1 MRASSA
7 TDRGREALLPPT
19 LPAESA
25 TDGSEAVR
33 RRCGGATEADR
44 ALPPPLP
51 PPLSLGSR
59 PLSRPAASPRA
70 ELAPVPAAA
79 AAGSGDGDGEADGEA
94 AESKSGLVRV
104 LA

>member
-7 TDRGREALLPPT
+7 TDRARETLPPT
-19 LPAESA
+19 SPAESA
-25 TDGSEAVR
+25 TDVADAVC

-44 ALPPPLP
+44 ALPPP
-51 PPLSLGSR
+51 PLSRGSR
-59 PLSRPAASPRA
+59 PLSGPAASPRP
-70 ELAPVPAAA
+70 ELARLPAAA
-79 AAGSGDGDGEADGEA
+79 PGPGGGGDGEADGEE